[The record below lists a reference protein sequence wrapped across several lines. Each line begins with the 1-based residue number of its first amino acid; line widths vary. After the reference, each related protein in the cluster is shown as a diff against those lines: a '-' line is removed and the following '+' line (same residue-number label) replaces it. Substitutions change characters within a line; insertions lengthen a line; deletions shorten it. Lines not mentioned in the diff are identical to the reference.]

1 MYVLLWIRNEVVWEE
16 INSPY
21 FKLPSSS
28 AGGEMVG
35 SLRDRTWQIEE
46 APEMSRLSFSHAPGG
61 GSKKTLSDGS
71 FALCLHLL
79 PS

>member
-1 MYVLLWIRNEVVWEE
+1 MHILLFIRNKVIWEE

-28 AGGEMVG
+28 AGGQMVG

-46 APEMSRLSFSHAPGG
+46 AQEMSRLNFSHTPGG
-61 GSKKTLSDGS
+61 GRKKTLSDGS
-71 FALCLHLL
+71 FALFLHLL
-79 PS
+79 PL